1 MTRPLELEIR
11 AVNPMTGLPT
21 ITVGTV
27 SPTTGSPTPVYNMAS
42 LFTNLRHKL

>member
-11 AVNPMTGLPT
+11 VVNPMTGLPT